1 MTKNDN
7 LVSEYGDFDN
17 GYSFTQSQT
26 VPNRIESTEKPFPRN
41 PRLKQSKQNYT
52 VRTYKPVRLSYVQKI
67 PKPQSNKAIT
77 SNKISKYAELLTDAT
92 ETTTKAIKTQDK
104 ITGLLKKYLA
114 NLYTKKYNSTN
125 LDSAE
130 TATGFP
136 NDFESSEGSPET
148 KLFLNNQLVTK
159 KKNKINKIKKLFSL
173 FTIVQFNN
181 TQCNATNEVGSYLGL
196 CYTAAECSNL
206 GGTAVGNCASGYG
219 VCCIFKG
226 TCGGSASQ
234 NCSYFE
240 SPNYPDYY
248 PAGGMVIVP
257 TTMAPPATTINPSPT
272 PDPRIYWNFFN
283 NELARQSTDNT
294 LSCIFSVYKVSNSV
308 TKMKIDFLDL
318 ELAGPTNGTCTVESL
333 VITGQ
338 SSNFVVPPICG
349 YNTGQSIYVDVSQA
363 TGPLKL
369 MVLSTMVFRKRF
381 RIRICQYSD
390 ICLPDNCLQIYDG
403 VTGVISSFNYDQS
416 SMFNRSVPG
425 YFNNLNY
432 AICIQK
438 QPGYCS
444 ITYTNVMNGVEFPFN
459 LVNFANGVTTVPVGT
474 AGVGILDCPNDYIV
488 IDGTSLCGYKFNDG
502 SVNSN
507 LSVNAPVTDTSSGP
521 IVIQVRT
528 NAATVGYGF
537 RLFYTQNRCPTT

>member
-1 MTKNDN
+1 MSLKLFLYFILLNNVKGDRFHLGDRLYVNRRFEDIYTNHRNPEEVLHSYRDVYEVPYRTPKRIYPEKISLGSFETNADLDRMDFHYPQVEFMTKNDN

-67 PKPQSNKAIT
+67 TKPQSNKVIT

-294 LSCIFSVYKVSNSV
+294 LSCIFSVYKVSDSV

-318 ELAGPTNGTCTVESL
+318 ELAGATNGTCTVESL

-349 YNTGQSIYVDVSQA
+349 YNTGNQ
-363 TGPLKL
+363 
-369 MVLSTMVFRKRF
+369 
-381 RIRICQYSD
+381 
-390 ICLPDNCLQIYDG
+390 
-403 VTGVISSFNYDQS
+403 
-416 SMFNRSVPG
+416 
-425 YFNNLNY
+425 NNLNY
-432 AICIQK
+432 AICIKK

-507 LSVNAPVTDTSSGP
+507 LSVNAPVTGKLNLR
-521 IVIQVRT
+521 IWNI
-528 NAATVGYGF
+528 NNY
-537 RLFYTQNRCPTT
+537 